1 MMRYC
6 YMVIR
11 CLYFLHD
18 LDMEDLHYDHTSA
31 DRDVNDRE
39 LGVDASQ
46 HTLVDIRHRKL
57 ESDVA
62 S

>member
-1 MMRYC
+1 
-6 YMVIR
+6 MVIR

-57 ESDVA
+57 ESDAA